1 MKYYPLSNIY
11 AIVSGRLVTLKLL
24 ITSVMIA
31 ISGSFRTYVAYL
43 LVGYDVV
50 ISNIAAVFL
59 IIYAIYA
66 FDRIKGGEEDNINRK
81 ELTGARKDIAYI
93 VCAFSLICGVLILF
107 LHDLILVVI
116 IPFIVG
122 YFYSKKIVIGKYSF
136 KLKGGMGTKNLI
148 VALTWGIFITGVV
161 MKGHS
166 DPIAA
171 ISIFSFLFIKT
182 FINTVM
188 NDFSDVTGDKS
199 AGLMTLPICLGEKK
213 TRCLLMGI
221 HMFEHVIIAIIM
233 IKGMLEFEIIILL
246 SCFFSGVIYIFFF
259 TRTSININ
267 SSRIKNVSY
276 QLFYR
281 WEFYVAV
288 GLQTLSKIL
297 V

>member
-1 MKYYPLSNIY
+1 
-11 AIVSGRLVTLKLL
+11 
-24 ITSVMIA
+24 
-31 ISGSFRTYVAYL
+31 
-43 LVGYDVV
+43 
-50 ISNIAAVFL
+50 
-59 IIYAIYA
+59 
-66 FDRIKGGEEDNINRK
+66 
-81 ELTGARKDIAYI
+81 
-93 VCAFSLICGVLILF
+93 
-107 LHDLILVVI
+107 VI
-116 IPFIVG
+116 IPFFVG

-166 DPIAA
+166 DPIAT
-171 ISIFSFLFIKT
+171 ISIFSFLFIKSL
-182 FINTVM
+182 INTVM
-188 NDFSDVTGDKS
+188 EDFSDVTGDKI
-199 AGLMTLPICLGEKK
+199 AGLMTLPICLGEEK
-213 TRCLLMGI
+213 TRYLLMGI